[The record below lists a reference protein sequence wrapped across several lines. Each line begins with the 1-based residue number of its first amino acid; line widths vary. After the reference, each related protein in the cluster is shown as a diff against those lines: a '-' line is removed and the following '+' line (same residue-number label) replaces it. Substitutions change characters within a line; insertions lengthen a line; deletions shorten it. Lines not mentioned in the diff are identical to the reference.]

1 MNRAEL
7 NARWASIYADR
18 ARIFLDVLGERAL
31 PAHEIHAAIRA
42 RGAWWTREQFR
53 QTFSTLRDEGKI
65 ERAARDLTG
74 SARNNRYRKVE
85 TK

>member
-31 PAHEIHAAIRA
+31 PACEIREQIRA
-42 RGAWWTREQFR
+42 RGTWWSHEQFKR
-53 QTFSTLRDEGKI
+53 TLNTLVDEGKI
-65 ERAARDLTG
+65 VREGWAR
-74 SARNNRYRKVE
+74 SAQYRQVK
-85 TK
+85 